1 MKVWRSYE
9 SFISGNFRDLA
20 PKETGL
26 PYWRDYLFVT
36 TIIFIISFSLV
47 ALIPGIIASLMAGFY
62 AVLIFDLIAVS
73 LLVLIAFNRTIPTIL
88 KKILFICIVYVFAII
103 IFNALGSFGP
113 GLVYLLA
120 VSVFMII
127 IFPEKFAFLS
137 VIINLLFC
145 ILYGINI
152 YFRFFAVHPSDGN
165 FLFSWVAIS
174 SNLIFLNG
182 IFSILIPRVF
192 KGMQD
197 SLNEQ
202 LLLKNELKSNHK
214 SLEESLQKIQS
225 KNRDLETFAY
235 TASHDLQEPLRM
247 VTSFLNRLE
256 TKYGSRL
263 DDKAKQYIFFAVDG
277 AHRMKQVILDLL
289 EYSRVGKENI
299 SKEEVDV
306 QAIVEE
312 SLSYIEDSMEMEHVT
327 LHYSGL
333 PVINTYRILLLQVF
347 QNLIS
352 NAIKYCPKDSSPY
365 IIIRYKENQT
375 TWEFSIEDNGIGIE
389 EVYFEKIFI
398 LFQRL
403 HDKNSYAGTGIGLA
417 IVKKIAQT
425 LGGNAWV
432 TSEVGKGS
440 IFYFTVKKD

>member
-1 MKVWRSYE
+1 M
-9 SFISGNFRDLA
+9 
-20 PKETGL
+20 
-26 PYWRDYLFVT
+26 
-36 TIIFIISFSLV
+36 
-47 ALIPGIIASLMAGFY
+47 
-62 AVLIFDLIAVS
+62 
-73 LLVLIAFNRTIPTIL
+73 
-88 KKILFICIVYVFAII
+88 
-103 IFNALGSFGP
+103 
-113 GLVYLLA
+113 
-120 VSVFMII
+120 
-127 IFPEKFAFLS
+127 
-137 VIINLLFC
+137 
-145 ILYGINI
+145 
-152 YFRFFAVHPSDGN
+152 
-165 FLFSWVAIS
+165 
-174 SNLIFLNG
+174 
-182 IFSILIPRVF
+182 
-192 KGMQD
+192 
-197 SLNEQ
+197 
-202 LLLKNELKSNHK
+202 
-214 SLEESLQKIQS
+214 
-225 KNRDLETFAY
+225 
-235 TASHDLQEPLRM
+235 
-247 VTSFLNRLE
+247 
-256 TKYGSRL
+256 